1 VGIPSIP
8 FGLATFSPS
17 FSVFLHFCFCHGSC
31 SQEKVLK
38 PVVMKEQQIQDSLF
52 KGKQKAADEKVA
64 HAKAEQK
71 LKAEKRKSREAER
84 DLKEHAYD
92 G

>member
-1 VGIPSIP
+1 
-8 FGLATFSPS
+8 
-17 FSVFLHFCFCHGSC
+17 
-31 SQEKVLK
+31 
-38 PVVMKEQQIQDSLF
+38 MKEQQIQDSLF